1 MGGPDVVPGAEAGPG
16 TGEIRSHFGI
26 TVGGVP
32 IAYCYIRKNA
42 CSAWKRLF
50 VEESALAAERA
61 RYGRAIAFMAAHH
74 GLRSIAEIERCDR
87 RIVVVRDPV
96 ERYVSA
102 FVSLLVAGTPPPTR
116 KLRNLGRRLIGREV
130 EDISFDM
137 MLEHLLPNGSHR
149 RRRRV
154 EKHFWPQVWH
164 LAPLRYTDVIDIDRL
179 AATMKTMIGET
190 LGARYFDKPVNATA
204 AMPAYEDPAASG
216 MPASELAARYRET
229 GALPAKASFLRDG
242 RADVIRA
249 AYAEDAALYDACRA
263 HDRSGAGQSMELRV
277 EPLPA
282 RPPRRDGTR
291 RIRSK
296 QRKKGAPPSR

>member
-1 MGGPDVVPGAEAGPG
+1 MSGRSR
-16 TGEIRSHFGI
+16 EIRSHFGI

-50 VEESALAAERA
+50 VEESPFAAERA
-61 RYGRAIAFMAAHH
+61 RYRREIAFMAARH
-74 GLRSIAEIERCDR
+74 GLRSIADIERYDR
-87 RIVVVRDPV
+87 RVAVVRDPV

-116 KLRNLGRRLIGREV
+116 QLRNLGRRLIGREV
-130 EDISFDM
+130 EDVSFDM
-137 MLEHLLPNGSHR
+137 MLEHLLPNGGDR
-149 RRRRV
+149 RRRRI

-179 AATMKTMIGET
+179 AATMKAMIGDT
-190 LGARYFDKPVNATA
+190 LGARYFDRPVNATA
-204 AMPAYEDPAASG
+204 VMPAYEDPDAGG
-216 MPASELAARYRET
+216 MPASELAARYRNT

-263 HDRSGAGQSMELRV
+263 HDRSVTGQSMDFRV
-277 EPLPA
+277 EPPPA
-282 RPPRRDGTR
+282 RSWRPEGDRRA
-291 RIRSK
+291 RSK
-296 QRKKGAPPSR
+296 RRKKGATPSR